1 MLKKIKSTFR
11 SDDKKR
17 LLENFLS
24 LSVLQGANYI
34 LPLLTLPYL
43 VRVLEPDKF
52 GLIMFAQAFIQFFI
66 ILTDYGFNLSATR
79 EISIHRNDK
88 NKIAEIFNSV
98 MIIKFGLLILSLLI
112 MTIIVFSF
120 EKFRNEWIIYY
131 LTFGRVVG
139 QVLFPVW
146 FFQGME
152 RMKYIT
158 SLNIVAKLIFTALIF
173 MLVRNKAEY
182 FYVPAINSLGFLTA
196 GFLALW
202 LIFKDF
208 HMTFKFPSMENIK
221 FHFREGWHIFTA
233 KVAISIFTVSNTFIL
248 GIFTTT
254 TIVGYYAAAE
264 KLIKAIQ
271 GLLSPVS
278 QSIYPFISKLA
289 NDSKTKAIRFIRK
302 VTLIIGGTTLTLSCI
317 TLIFSDIIIK
327 IVLGSQYTES
337 VNVLRIISFLPFII
351 GLSNIFGIQTM
362 LTFNYKK
369 AFSNILIAASV
380 INIIIAF
387 TLVPLYQHIGVSI
400 AVLISELFVT
410 LAMFIFLWNKG
421 IRVLEGEIV

>member
-1 MLKKIKSTFR
+1 MLNKIKLTFQ

-17 LLENFLS
+17 LFENFLS
-24 LSVLQGANYI
+24 LSVLQGANYV

-79 EISIHRNDK
+79 EISIHRDSK
-88 NKIAEIFNSV
+88 KKIAEIFNAV
-98 MIIKFGLLILSLLI
+98 MTIKLGLLLLAFLI
-112 MTIIVFSF
+112 MSIIVFSF
-120 EKFRNEWIIYY
+120 EKFHNEWIIYY

-152 RMKYIT
+152 KMKYIT
-158 SLNIVAKLIFTALIF
+158 ILNIVAKLIFTVLIF
-173 MLVRNKAEY
+173 VFIHNKAEY
-182 FYVPAINSLGFLTA
+182 IYVPVINSLGYIIA

-202 LIFKDF
+202 LILKDF
-208 HMTFKFPSMENIK
+208 HLVFTLPSVENMK
-221 FHFREGWHIFTA
+221 YHFQDGWHIFISQ
-233 KVAISIFTVSNTFIL
+233 VAISLYTVSNTFIL
-248 GIFTTT
+248 GIFTNV

-278 QSIYPFISKLA
+278 QTIYPFISKLA
-289 NDSKTKAIRFIRK
+289 NESKIKAIGFIRK
-302 VTLIIGGTTLTLSCI
+302 ITLIIGGATFAISCI
-317 TLIFSDIIIK
+317 TFIFADIIVK
-327 IVLGSQYTES
+327 IILGVQYTES

-351 GLSNIFGIQTM
+351 GLSNMFGVQTM
-362 LTFNYKK
+362 LPFNYKK
-369 AFSNILIAASV
+369 AFSNILIVAGI
-380 INIIIAF
+380 INIILAII
-387 TLVPLYQHIGVSI
+387 LVPLYQHVGVSFS
-400 AVLISELFVT
+400 VLISELFVT
-410 LAMFIFLWNKG
+410 VAMFIYLQNRG
-421 IRVLEGEIV
+421 IRVLEGRIV